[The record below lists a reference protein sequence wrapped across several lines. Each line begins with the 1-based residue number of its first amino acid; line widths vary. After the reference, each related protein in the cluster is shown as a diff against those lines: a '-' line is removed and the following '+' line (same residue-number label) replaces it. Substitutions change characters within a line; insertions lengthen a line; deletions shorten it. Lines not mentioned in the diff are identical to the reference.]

1 MGKGKRYNGEQKL
14 NMKKVF
20 AVIAVIALI
29 VLFCIGIKAI
39 LKKNENGTAYFTEIS
54 YFTSY
59 SNGKWGVIS
68 SKGENIIEPTYTDM
82 ITIPN
87 NKKDIFLCMYEVNYS
102 DNTYKTKAI
111 NSKNEQLYTA
121 YNSVEALSNYDNNNN
136 IWYEDNVLKVEKDGL
151 FGLINFDGNEILPC
165 EYQKIDT
172 LKNVKNSILV
182 QKDGLFGLVN
192 NSGNKIIDT
201 KYSSIEAL
209 NDDYNNGYIVKN
221 SDGKLGVIATNKDVI
236 FECKYSDI
244 KHVYG
249 NETYIVKE
257 NDKWQI
263 VNKSTEKSVEINY
276 EDVKSINSENIVIKN
291 NSKYGIIA
299 TDKTEKVPCEYDD
312 MNYAFLDYYIVKKDN
327 KYGIINSKNEKSLEL
342 QYESLYF
349 NKDADCLVG
358 TKTDDQKLYLIDRN
372 LQERVSGTNMT
383 VHNGYIRILVDDQ
396 YQFYN
401 LKFEQKTNRE
411 VFANNTLYVA
421 KNDGKFGLVNKDGTL
436 VVQYQYEDITE
447 QNDYGY
453 VAAKKDGKWNIID
466 QYGNTVAEYNENI
479 TDISKIQFIGKWHSI
494 EDVNATY
501 YICE

>member
-1 MGKGKRYNGEQKL
+1 MANKG
-14 NMKKVF
+14 
-20 AVIAVIALI
+20 
-29 VLFCIGIKAI
+29 
-39 LKKNENGTAYFTEIS
+39 TE
-54 YFTSY
+54 
-59 SNGKWGVIS
+59 
-68 SKGENIIEPTYTDM
+68 E
-82 ITIPN
+82 
-87 NKKDIFLCMYEVNYS
+87 
-102 DNTYKTKAI
+102 
-111 NSKNEQLYTA
+111 
-121 YNSVEALSNYDNNNN
+121 
-136 IWYEDNVLKVEKDGL
+136 
-151 FGLINFDGNEILPC
+151 
-165 EYQKIDT
+165 
-172 LKNVKNSILV
+172 
-182 QKDGLFGLVN
+182 
-192 NSGNKIIDT
+192 
-201 KYSSIEAL
+201 SIEI
-209 NDDYNNGYIVKN
+209 D
-221 SDGKLGVIATNKDVI
+221 
-236 FECKYSDI
+236 
-244 KHVYG
+244 
-249 NETYIVKE
+249 
-257 NDKWQI
+257 
-263 VNKSTEKSVEINY
+263 Y

-291 NSKYGIIA
+291 NSKYGIVA

-327 KYGIINSKNEKSLEL
+327 KYGIINSKNEKSLDL

-372 LQERVSGTNMT
+372 LQEKVSGTNMT

-401 LKFEQKTNRE
+401 LKFEQKNNRE